1 MHTTWWLWTY
11 PYIHGMITISKVLNI
26 SIIFQNFLVFL
37 CACVLSGRSP
47 NMRSMLSTCYFWC
60 MKRRPYFQRS
70 RPLHHIPTWSRT
82 TCSKTIFALVDFDVL
97 SFFLS
102 QESQGEKNFF
112 KLIPTSTHTK
122 TETKMQKTRSM
133 KLWPQY
139 HMKKSR
145 RLLPKPLPDSDEVG
159 SRWSWQGSKSS
170 LSQEEDDGWEV
181 PGASEWRREEE
192 LPSER
197 AWRGRGRGRDWGDSA
212 NRRKTKLTLLP
223 AL

>member
-1 MHTTWWLWTY
+1 M
-11 PYIHGMITISKVLNI
+11 PVC
-26 SIIFQNFLVFL
+26 FLVGVLTWDL
-37 CACVLSGRSP
+37 C
-47 NMRSMLSTCYFWC
+47 
-60 MKRRPYFQRS
+60 FQHVTS
-70 RPLHHIPTWSRT
+70 DVWKDDPT
-82 TCSKTIFALVDFDVL
+82 SKGADLCTIFPPGVGPHVAKLYLLWLILMYSIFSSHRSL
-97 SFFLS
+97 K
-102 QESQGEKNFF
+102 GKKIFF